1 MSTVN
6 MENYE
11 EYMML
16 EADGELNEVERKA
29 LYDFVAQHPEL
40 QKELDAYLSVRLTP
54 DTNLVYENKEQ
65 LMKKGGGTTIS
76 LRSWGVY
83 AAAACLAGFIA
94 VSVLKKGNDINNDAP
109 SVAQVTNTAK
119 QPTTNIP
126 TNDTTEELHSQTT
139 NPIAYENKRE
149 PVKQH
154 KTKTVQQQ
162 YTLPQNPVQQ
172 EIQVA
177 QDNEHIIREPKLEI
191 PAPVAKTNNTLEA
204 KVHENENP
212 IVNAAEP
219 EQKMPSDDDSG
230 EQNGAGF
237 FSWLKRKATKSE
249 GGSALAEAVNNK
261 IEKAKNIGDNLKNTD
276 VVLKIGNKELFVVK
290 L

>member
-16 EADGELNEVERKA
+16 EADGELNETERKA
-29 LYDFVAQHPEL
+29 LYDFVAKHPEL

-119 QPTTNIP
+119 QPSTTIP

-139 NPIAYENKRE
+139 DPVAYENKQDVAKHRKARVIPQPMVPQQ
-149 PVKQH
+149 PVR
-154 KTKTVQQQ
+154 
-162 YTLPQNPVQQ
+162 Q

-219 EQKMPSDDDSG
+219 EQKMPSDDGGG